1 MNPRAVSAWS
11 FAALTVALATSNP
24 IYRALV
30 LLCALDVLVA
40 FRRRGTHIRG
50 LLLAVTIAGIVALAI
65 TLLFSHTGTHVLLRL
80 PDAIP
85 ALGGPIT
92 VETLVFGTT
101 TALGIAAAIIAGAA
115 LSIVVEPHEL
125 IDALPGVLARSGAAL
140 GTALNLIPGVARSA
154 IEIRDAQR
162 MRGWRPARVRDWPD
176 IAVPV
181 VLTAIESSMTLAES
195 MEARG
200 YGAATRTHF
209 SVSAWRTADSIV
221 TVCSLAAAGTFVALR
236 IIGVVGDWYP
246 FPTVTVPPVNV
257 LAACCCLALAA
268 PLLVWRR

>member
-1 MNPRAVSAWS
+1 VNPRAVTAWS
-11 FAALTVALATSNP
+11 FAALTVALATDNP

-30 LLCALDVLVA
+30 LLAALDVLIA
-40 FRRRGTHIRG
+40 LRRRNTHIRG
-50 LLLAVTIAGIVALAI
+50 LLIAVTVAGTVALAI
-65 TLLFSHTGTHVLLRL
+65 TLLFSHTGTDVLLRL
-80 PDAIP
+80 PNAIP

-92 VETLVFGTT
+92 LEALVFGAT

-125 IDALPGVLARSGAAL
+125 IDALPGALARSGAAL

-154 IEIRDAQR
+154 VEIRDAQR
-162 MRGWRPARVRDWPD
+162 MRGWRPARLRDWPD

-200 YGAATRTHF
+200 YGSAARTHF
-209 SVSAWRTADSIV
+209 SVSAWHRAD
-221 TVCSLAAAGTFVALR
+221 TVVAVCALAAAGIFVALR
-236 IIGVVGDWYP
+236 VMGTVGDWYP
-246 FPTVTVPPVNV
+246 FPTASVPPVNV

-268 PLLVWRR
+268 PLIVWRR

>member
-1 MNPRAVSAWS
+1 VNPRALGAWS

-30 LLCALDVLVA
+30 LLCALDVLVV

-50 LLLAVTIAGIVALAI
+50 LLLAVAIAGVVALAI
-65 TLLFSHTGTHVLLRL
+65 TVLFSHTGTHVLVRV

-92 VETLVFGTT
+92 VEAVVFGAT

-140 GTALNLIPGVARSA
+140 GTALNLIPGVGRSA
-154 IEIRDAQR
+154 VEIRDAQR

-200 YGAATRTHF
+200 YGSTARTHF
-209 SVSAWRTADSIV
+209 SVSTWRPADTVV
-221 TVCSLAAAGTFVALR
+221 TGCALAAAGIFVALR
-236 IIGVVGDWYP
+236 VIGVVGDWYP

-257 LAACCCLALAA
+257 LAACCCFALAA
-268 PLLVWRR
+268 PLFAWRR